1 MWSVIYIDMRSQP
14 GAVRR
19 LVEMAKSSSLDVH
32 ISKFRTWIKEDEEDT
47 FKAAV
52 ATAALKADQWGTL
65 VLSGHFPEVQE
76 LYEWMPH
83 SLPGLHS
90 AMIHIQL
97 ESNPNV
103 WVPSISAPKLRNLV
117 VRGDSQFTFADCP
130 ELRELELVELSK
142 YWGSPDVVW
151 ADNAQSYFA
160 RLSGACPCLEH
171 LTFDLTYLKIQNHDP
186 GEDVPNLP
194 SSTWPSFPRLQ
205 TARNTGLPGSCVS
218 PPCRFLQLYG
228 QPLHDITLFLSSFSD
243 LSGALVQVA
252 DTTAALGFTTERDLR
267 PRSLRLINN
276 TEEQMERVEQI
287 KDDWGWISS
296 NTRVRWYFPGS
307 TLKEGVEGIGVGKA
321 IVYACQ
327 ALASASSKRW
337 LNDNPNLGT
346 RQQVE
351 VILSILLD
359 VCN

>member
-205 TARNTGLPGSCVS
+205 
-218 PPCRFLQLYG
+218 
-228 QPLHDITLFLSSFSD
+228 PLHDITLFLSSFSD

-327 ALASASSKRW
+327 ALAYVN
-337 LNDNPNLGT
+337 LNKESDLTLNIWT
-346 RQQVE
+346 EQQKMAERQPKSGDKTTGGSYSVDFVGRLQLAQRE
-351 VILSILLD
+351 
-359 VCN
+359 